1 MSYARIL
8 RQSQSAD
15 ANCNC
20 QALPNINLC
29 KTSNTKNSS
38 KSRRSNVKTYS
49 MKCAEFKALSD
60 GVHLVES
67 IFAANQ
73 GNAWSKH
80 ISQRHAGPLCIVFWR
95 IAVWPRNVFLQFVSH
110 WWWFC
115 IFSSC
120 VRSYQC
126 LQEGAIVFFPD
137 HIVFWNPSTKIY
149 FAIEFFKKCNGFT
162 WLVWMR
168 TAKICFAVYFF

>member
-1 MSYARIL
+1 MYPIL

-15 ANCNC
+15 ANS
-20 QALPNINLC
+20 NINLC

-38 KSRRSNVKTYS
+38 KSRRSNMKTYL

-115 IFSSC
+115 IFQVASEATNAFRRGLSC
-120 VRSYQC
+120 
-126 LQEGAIVFFPD
+126 FFSGP
-137 HIVFWNPSTKIY
+137 
-149 FAIEFFKKCNGFT
+149 
-162 WLVWMR
+162 
-168 TAKICFAVYFF
+168 YFFLKPINKNKFCYRNF